1 MKPHILLIDLYTWQF
16 QIEWQILLATKL
28 SAVQQPWH
36 SSLIAGKKVIDQ
48 DGYLT
53 ADEGIFVRLL
63 PFSKQNMVFFI
74 VLSTKLFNLCAFVTV
89 VSEPKPSLRWSPGQD
104 SCRVVFPSS
113 TWSRRGAP
121 RRWDDA
127 APPPSGLIL
136 YHVLSPAV
144 TLCHGFT

>member
-74 VLSTKLFNLCAFVTV
+74 VLSTKLFNLGLTPPLFG
-89 VSEPKPSLRWSPGQD
+89 KSLHFDFFLWLP
-104 SCRVVFPSS
+104 
-113 TWSRRGAP
+113 
-121 RRWDDA
+121 
-127 APPPSGLIL
+127 
-136 YHVLSPAV
+136 
-144 TLCHGFT
+144 

>member
-74 VLSTKLFNLCAFVTV
+74 VLSTKLFNIPQKGHSSDYSQTTFGSTLASFVT
-89 VSEPKPSLRWSPGQD
+89 EIFHECCPFRNTPLPL
-104 SCRVVFPSS
+104 
-113 TWSRRGAP
+113 
-121 RRWDDA
+121 
-127 APPPSGLIL
+127 GL
-136 YHVLSPAV
+136 
-144 TLCHGFT
+144 

>member
-63 PFSKQNMVFFI
+63 PFSKQNMDFFI
-74 VLSTKLFNLCAFVTV
+74 VLSTKLFNMPTIPNENRFASKIEKK
-89 VSEPKPSLRWSPGQD
+89 VSKFFSHEKIS
-104 SCRVVFPSS
+104 
-113 TWSRRGAP
+113 
-121 RRWDDA
+121 
-127 APPPSGLIL
+127 
-136 YHVLSPAV
+136 
-144 TLCHGFT
+144 

>member
-36 SSLIAGKKVIDQ
+36 SSLIAGKKAIDQ

-74 VLSTKLFNLCAFVTV
+74 VLSTKLFNGKIIEL
-89 VSEPKPSLRWSPGQD
+89 KMHNN
-104 SCRVVFPSS
+104 
-113 TWSRRGAP
+113 
-121 RRWDDA
+121 
-127 APPPSGLIL
+127 L
-136 YHVLSPAV
+136 Y
-144 TLCHGFT
+144 

>member
-48 DGYLT
+48 DGDLT

-74 VLSTKLFNLCAFVTV
+74 VLSTKLFNA
-89 VSEPKPSLRWSPGQD
+89 
-104 SCRVVFPSS
+104 S
-113 TWSRRGAP
+113 TTIR
-121 RRWDDA
+121 
-127 APPPSGLIL
+127 
-136 YHVLSPAV
+136 
-144 TLCHGFT
+144 